1 LGPAAGFNLFSLG
14 AINAANSSSGG
25 RMAGSGPV
33 TLMNYTVGSGLPNS
47 HGTRDDLISGTDLTF
62 TNGQVAR
69 GNAVYAGTGTFTNVG
84 FPNGSARRGS
94 VIDFPAARQFLQNAS
109 TTWATLATNGTITWQ
124 RKQYALTGTS
134 LTLNVFNISGANLA
148 QATRLTITAPTG
160 STVLVNVDGSSLT
173 LANFG
178 ITVRGTSRQKV
189 LYNFAAATSLN
200 AGNLGV
206 AGNILAPRAAVSFS
220 NGQVNGNLIAAS
232 FTGTA
237 ALNQQP
243 FTGCL
248 P

>member
-1 LGPAAGFNLFSLG
+1 
-14 AINAANSSSGG
+14 
-25 RMAGSGPV
+25 
-33 TLMNYTVGSGLPNS
+33 
-47 HGTRDDLISGTDLTF
+47 
-62 TNGQVAR
+62 
-69 GNAVYAGTGTFTNVG
+69 
-84 FPNGSARRGS
+84 
-94 VIDFPAARQFLQNAS
+94 
-109 TTWATLATNGTITWQ
+109 
-124 RKQYALTGTS
+124 
-134 LTLNVFNISGANLA
+134 
-148 QATRLTITAPTG
+148 
-160 STVLVNVDGSSLT
+160 VDGSSLT

-206 AGNILAPRAAVSFS
+206 AGSILAPRAATGFT